1 MRENTSLSA
10 WRAGEQTIGCWLSL
24 ANAYSAEAISKLGFD
39 WVCIDLQH
47 GIIDYTDL
55 AVMLPAISN
64 SDATPIVRVPWNE
77 PYEIMKVLDA
87 GAYGVIVPMVNNRQE
102 AEQAVSSCRYPPEGN
117 RSFGPIRGAL
127 YGGKGYAQEANGQL
141 ACIAMIETQEGIA
154 NVEEIVSTPGLDGI
168 YIGPADLALAM
179 GLPVSG
185 DQPQEEHL
193 EMVKHIHGVCR
204 KHEVAIGI
212 HTSSLEYAQK
222 YLDLGFNFVTLG
234 SESGHMMKNAA
245 RELAAARGTTEKKRE
260 STGY

>member
-1 MRENTSLSA
+1 MRENKALSA
-10 WRAGEQTIGCWLSL
+10 WRRGEQTIGCWLSL
-24 ANAYSAEAISKLGFD
+24 ANSYTAEAISKLGFD
-39 WVCIDLQH
+39 WVCVDLQH

-87 GAYGVIVPMVNNRQE
+87 GAYGVIVPMVNNREE
-102 AEQAVSSCRYPPEGN
+102 AEQAVAACRYPPDGN

-127 YGGKGYAQEANGQL
+127 YGGRGYAQEANDQL
-141 ACIAMIETQEGIA
+141 ACIAMIETREGIDK
-154 NVEEIVSTPGLDGI
+154 VEEVASTPGLNGI
-168 YIGPADLALAM
+168 YIGPADLALSL

-193 EMVKHIHGVCR
+193 EVVKHIASVARDNGI
-204 KHEVAIGI
+204 AIGI
-212 HTSSLEYAQK
+212 HTSSLEYTQK
-222 YLDLGFNFVTLG
+222 YLELGFNFVTLG

-245 RELAAARGTTEKKRE
+245 RELAAARGTQEQQRE

>member
-1 MRENTSLSA
+1 MRENKALSA
-10 WRAGEQTIGCWLSL
+10 WRNNEQTIGCWLSL
-24 ANAYSAEAISKLGFD
+24 ANTYSAEAIAKLGFD

-55 AVMLPAISN
+55 ANMLPAISTT
-64 SDATPIVRVPWNE
+64 DATPLVRVPWNE

-87 GAYGVIVPMVNNRQE
+87 GAYGVIVPMVNNREE
-102 AEQAVSSCRYPPEGN
+102 AEQAVAACRYPPQGN
-117 RSFGPIRGAL
+117 RSFGPIRAAL
-127 YGGKGYAQEANGQL
+127 YAGKGYAQEANEQI
-141 ACIAMIETQEGIA
+141 ACIAMIETQEGIEK
-154 NVEEIVSTPGLDGI
+154 VDEIASTPGLNGL

-193 EMVKHIHGVCR
+193 EMVKHIQSVAVRHS
-204 KHEVAIGI
+204 KAIGI
-212 HTSSLEYAQK
+212 HTSSLAYAQK
-222 YLDLGFNFVTLG
+222 YLELGFNFVTLG

-245 RELAAARGTTEKKRE
+245 KELAAARGTQESQRE

>member
-1 MRENTSLSA
+1 MRENKSLTA

-24 ANAYSAEAISKLGFD
+24 ANTYSAEVISKLGFD
-39 WVCIDLQH
+39 WVCVDLQH
-47 GIIDYTDL
+47 GMIDYTDL
-55 AVMLPAISN
+55 ANMLPAISN

-87 GAYGVIVPMVNNRQE
+87 GAYGVIVPMVNNRHE
-102 AEQAVSSCRYPPEGN
+102 ALKAVAACRYPPAGN

-127 YGGKGYAQEANGQL
+127 YGGRGYAQEANDQL
-141 ACIAMIETQEGIA
+141 ACIAMIETKEGID
-154 NVEEIVSTPGLDGI
+154 NVEEIVTTPGLDGI
-168 YIGPADLALAM
+168 YIGPADLALSM

-193 EMVKHIHGVCR
+193 AMVKHIQSVCKSHG
-204 KHEVAIGI
+204 VAIGI

-222 YLDLGFNFVTLG
+222 YLSLGFNFVTLG
-234 SESGHMMKNAA
+234 SDSGHMTKNAA
-245 RELAAARGTTEKKRE
+245 KELAAARGTQEQQRE